1 MAESMDQKF
10 QAIID
15 QSFRAISTAEVEQR
29 KRVVGLDADDLVR
42 IEALRDL
49 VNRHIDEYSNVFF
62 DYLSNVDGADGLFK
76 DPALLAEGRSLNRE
90 QLITMVGGVYDQA
103 YIEQRMKIA
112 ALYNRAQLNARVFL
126 GAYHHLLRSLGTT
139 VMASFADA
147 DGGFAHFLS
156 LKKIVFFD
164 LGIIMDS
171 LVADRERTINM
182 QQAAIRELS
191 TPALQ
196 VRDRLFI
203 LPIIGLL
210 DSMRAKQLT
219 EGLLGCIRVNRA
231 KVVVMDVTGVGTIDS
246 NVANHLIQTVVAAR
260 LMGAKVIISG
270 LSADVAQALVGLGI
284 DLSGLDTVGDLQGG
298 IEQAE
303 RLLGYTVATLTGSV
317 THAAA
322 S

>member
-1 MAESMDQKF
+1 MDQKF

-15 QSFRAISTAEVEQR
+15 QSFRAISSDEVEQR
-29 KRVVGLDADDLVR
+29 KRVVGLDADDLIR
-42 IEALRDL
+42 IAALADL
-49 VNRHIDEYSNVFF
+49 VNQHIDEYSSVFF
-62 DYLSNVDGADGLFK
+62 DYLSSVDGTDGLFK
-76 DPALLAEGRSLNRE
+76 DPALLAESKSLNRE
-90 QLITMVGGVYDQA
+90 QLITMVGGMYDQA

-112 ALYNRAQLNARVFL
+112 VLYNRAQLNARVFL
-126 GAYHHLLRSLGTT
+126 GAYHHLLRSIGMT

-147 DGGFAHFLS
+147 LGGFAHLLS
-156 LKKIVFFD
+156 LKKIIFLD

-210 DSMRAKQLT
+210 DAMRAKQLT

-231 KVVVMDVTGVGTIDS
+231 KVVVMDVTGVGSIDS
-246 NVANHLIQTVVAAR
+246 KVANHLIQTVIAAR

-270 LSADVAQALVGLGI
+270 LSAEVAQALVGLGI
-284 DLSGLDTVGDLQGG
+284 DLGGLDTVGDLQGG

-303 RLLGYTVATLTGSV
+303 RLLGYTVATLNGPANNAT
-317 THAAA
+317 AN
-322 S
+322 